1 MANERKK
8 VLIIG
13 GGFGGLFTA
22 LELGGSVDVTLVSET
37 DHFCFRPLLY
47 EYLSGEVEAWH
58 IAPQYSEL
66 FSGDVNFVRGKAEA
80 IDFKNQKAKISSRD
94 NTFDYDAL
102 VLAVGG
108 VTNFWNVKGAEEF
121 ALPFRTIADA
131 DRIRNEM
138 VKALDKVS
146 PTLAPQDA
154 REKLTFAI
162 VGGGASGVELATKM
176 SDLLTDAFRRR
187 GLQGEP
193 HVLLVEMSERIV
205 PGMGEEIREY
215 VEKILLEKHIDVNL
229 QTTVSEVKPHGI
241 VFEHNGKQTEIET
254 VMTIWT
260 AGVKVN
266 SLIEKLDIPKDKH
279 GLVLVDASLRVKDF
293 DNVFALGDI
302 AKVENVAPILVGTA
316 QIAFQESSLTA
327 NNIKAFLSGEK
338 LKSQKFEEIG
348 EAVSLGTNDA
358 AVLIG
363 GSVVGGL
370 LARDARFAL
379 YTSRLPTWQH
389 RIKVGASWFFGGTTP
404 KPLQPL
410 GIS

>member
-1 MANERKK
+1 MTHEKK
-8 VLIIG
+8 RVLVVG

-22 LELGGSVDVTLVSET
+22 LELAGNAEVTLVSDT

-58 IAPQYSEL
+58 IAPDYKEL
-66 FSGDVNFVRGKAEA
+66 FGTDIKFVRGAIET
-80 IDFKNQKAKISSRD
+80 IDFQKQEAQISAHSEALA
-94 NTFDYDAL
+94 YDAL

-108 VTNFWNVKGAEEF
+108 VTNYWNVAGAEEF
-121 ALPFRTIADA
+121 SLPFRGISDA
-131 DRIRNEM
+131 DRIRNQM
-138 VKALDKVS
+138 IRALDKVS

-162 VGGGASGVELATKM
+162 IGGGASGVELSTKM

-187 GLQGEP
+187 GLKGEP
-193 HVLLVEMSERIV
+193 HVLLIEMADRIV
-205 PGMGEEIREY
+205 PGMGEDIREY
-215 VEKILLEKHIDVNL
+215 VEKVLLEKHIDVNL
-229 QTTVSEVKPHGI
+229 QTKVLEVKPHGI
-241 VFEHNGKQTEIET
+241 VYEHDGKQTEIET

-266 SLIEKLDIPKDKH
+266 PLIEKLDLPKDKH
-279 GLVLVDASLRVKDF
+279 GLILVNEMLQVKDF

-302 AKVENVAPILVGTA
+302 AKVEPVAPILVGTA
-316 QIAFQESSLTA
+316 QLAFQESDLLA
-327 NNIKAFLSGEK
+327 KNILAFLDGK
-338 LKSQKFEEIG
+338 NLKTKRFEDLG
-348 EAVSLGTNDA
+348 EAVSLGTNDGA
-358 AVLIG
+358 ILVAGNVLG
-363 GSVVGGL
+363 GV

-379 YTSRLPTWQH
+379 YTSRLPTWHH
-389 RIKVGASWFFGGTTP
+389 RLKVGASWFFGGTTP